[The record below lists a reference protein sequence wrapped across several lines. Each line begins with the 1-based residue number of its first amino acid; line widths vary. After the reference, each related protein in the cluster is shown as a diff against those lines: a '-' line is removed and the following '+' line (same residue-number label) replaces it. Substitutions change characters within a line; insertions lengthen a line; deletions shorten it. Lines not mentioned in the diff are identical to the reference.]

1 MMREPGPH
9 PDSQA
14 SSRRTCLGGTVSVGM
29 KLRLAAEKLPLKP
42 HETPNRPDRVA
53 KFVNKFR

>member
-9 PDSQA
+9 GFKGKLSPDL
-14 SSRRTCLGGTVSVGM
+14 LGGVQWAWGM

-53 KFVNKFR
+53 KIVNKFR